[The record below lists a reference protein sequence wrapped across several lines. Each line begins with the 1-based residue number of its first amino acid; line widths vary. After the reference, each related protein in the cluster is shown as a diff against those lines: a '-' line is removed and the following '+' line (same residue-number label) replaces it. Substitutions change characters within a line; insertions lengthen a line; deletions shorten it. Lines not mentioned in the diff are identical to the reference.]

1 MNNQRD
7 LPFIHN
13 SPGSSLKNKSKSN
26 YQQNNNVN
34 NVMKIKDMFCVMVK
48 IEN

>member
-13 SPGSSLKNKSKSN
+13 SPDRSLENKSKSN

-34 NVMKIKDMFCVMVK
+34 NVMEIKDYVL
-48 IEN
+48 IYLW